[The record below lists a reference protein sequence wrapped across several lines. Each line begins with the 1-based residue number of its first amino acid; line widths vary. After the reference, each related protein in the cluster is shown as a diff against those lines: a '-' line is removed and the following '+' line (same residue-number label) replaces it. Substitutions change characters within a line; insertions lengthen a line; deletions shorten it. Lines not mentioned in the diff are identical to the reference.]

1 MQMTTERSSNPIHDA
16 LNNTYSVKRQLLDN
30 FTNSKEYRHAF
41 VEEKVRT
48 QLAIQIKTIRE
59 QRPLTRPE
67 FAALLEKAPS
77 WVFRLE
83 DPNQPP
89 PTISTLLQVA
99 EAFDVDLEISF
110 KSFSDL
116 LNRLERL
123 TPESFEVASFEEE
136 LKQGAFEERQ
146 STAKLFIL
154 PAKAVG
160 NTISNE
166 KPQTPPAPGI
176 TQGGQSAGMK
186 QPEWRAEPRG
196 VINAV
201 AGGAYARAVHTGS

>member
-1 MQMTTERSSNPIHDA
+1 MEAA

-110 KSFSDL
+110 KSFSSL
-116 LNRLERL
+116 LKRLEHM
-123 TPESFEVASFEEE
+123 TPESFEVPSFEEE
-136 LKQGAFEERQ
+136 IKDGAFEERA
-146 STAKLFIL
+146 SRAKLFIL
-154 PAKAVG
+154 PPKALD
-160 NTISNE
+160 NAILNE
-166 KPQTPPAPGI
+166 KSEVAVATNE
-176 TQGGQSAGMK
+176 TQGAIRASGMK
-186 QPEWRAEPRG
+186 AEPTG
-196 VINAV
+196 AINAV
-201 AGGAYARAVHTGS
+201 IGGVYARAVRTGS